1 MNIWIF
7 YLILAIMYAFVY
19 LFLRKV
25 RQRQRHSLDSHC
37 PFSDEDNPFNL
48 WKMQEQ
54 LKCKKCGRTWVVI
67 FKRFD
72 YIFQKIIDKRAK
84 HKTKHK
90 DCDGEVIV
98 SGIWYE
104 YRDETPAEKK
114 WKAYEKSWR

>member
-1 MNIWIF
+1 MEIWLF
-7 YLILAIMYAFVY
+7 YLFIAIMYAIV
-19 LFLRKV
+19 FLALR
-25 RQRQRHSLDSHC
+25 RQAKQKSSDPKC
-37 PFSDEDNPFNL
+37 PFSDKENPFNL

-54 LKCKKCGRTWVVI
+54 LKCKKCGRTWIVV

-84 HKTKHK
+84 HKAKKK

-104 YRDETPAEKK
+104 YRDESPAEKK
-114 WKAYEKSWR
+114 WKDYEKRWR